1 MGLKTQTL
9 HFCYLTLVCGPAAN
23 SEATWNTTSFW
34 FRICLVCTRVHVC
47 VCVTCRSPY
56 LSWHVQRSE
65 VNIRMSASVASPLFL
80 FRNWGLSLNLE
91 SATSARL
98 AGQLASRTEPLPH
111 SRTGLPDAR
120 EYQGSKLGYSH
131 LLSKHFTYQATIS
144 SAPRNRILTS
154 SADPDVHGHLK
165 GTEHGCASESPGELI
180 KDGFPLCTAAYDPG
194 SMG

>member
-98 AGQLASRTEPLPH
+98 AGQLASGPNRCHTPELGFRMHVNTRDPNLGTHTCSASTLPTPSH
-111 SRTGLPDAR
+111 
-120 EYQGSKLGYSH
+120 H
-131 LLSKHFTYQATIS
+131 LLSPQKLHFNIFSWSRCTRPLERYWARLCI
-144 SAPRNRILTS
+144 RITW
-154 SADPDVHGHLK
+154 G
-165 GTEHGCASESPGELI
+165 
-180 KDGFPLCTAAYDPG
+180 AY
-194 SMG
+194 